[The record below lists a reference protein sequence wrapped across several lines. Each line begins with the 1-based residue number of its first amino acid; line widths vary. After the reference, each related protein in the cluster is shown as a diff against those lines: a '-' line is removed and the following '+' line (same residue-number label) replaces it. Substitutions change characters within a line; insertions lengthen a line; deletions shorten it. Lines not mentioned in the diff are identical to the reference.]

1 MTTGQKVTRKLK
13 AILSADVKGYSILM
27 VEDEI
32 HTVKKLKEYRDSMS
46 YIIQSHSGRVVDA
59 VGDNLLAEFS
69 SAVDAVQC
77 SVEIQRDLKQKNKE
91 LSENRRLEFRIGINI
106 GDLIH
111 EDDRIYGSGVNV
123 AARIEGLAEPG
134 GVCIS
139 QNVYDH
145 LKNKLKLG
153 YEYFGEYA
161 VKNIKDPVR
170 VYKVLMQP
178 ADAGKLIDK
187 IPKSLVKPWIVPAI
201 VVMAVVLTLIGYQL
215 FQKITAPEFEPASIE
230 NMVFPLPEK
239 PSIAVLPF
247 DNMSTD
253 PKQDNLAD
261 GVTENIISGLALIPE
276 MLVISRYSMLTYKG
290 KHIKVQQVS
299 EELGVRYVL
308 EGSILVS
315 KDRVRITA
323 QLIDALTGHHLWAN
337 HYDRNMKD
345 LFNLLD
351 EITKKI
357 AVELQV
363 KLTHGDMA
371 RLWHKTDNFE
381 AWGLAVKAWSTIEHF
396 SRENVSMAQQLAE
409 RAVKL
414 DPLYGFAWSLVAYT
428 HFHKAL
434 RGWAHSPAESYEK
447 AVSLNLKALELDNTL
462 WCATAML
469 GSINLFQGDFEK
481 AIELGKKSITLGP
494 NIALNYPV
502 FAQTLLYAGRF
513 KEAIAICKKGIR
525 LHPYYPVWY
534 LSFLGLSY
542 RLTGDFDE
550 AITIFNMQLER
561 AKKGETSPI
570 EIHLNIADVY
580 SELGEYQK
588 AKTHINEAL
597 KLDTGYS
604 LTSVRKRYNHF
615 KNPDHLERIIDSLRN
630 AGLPE

>member
-1 MTTGQKVTRKLK
+1 
-13 AILSADVKGYSILM
+13 YSILM
-27 VEDEI
+27 ADDEV
-32 HTVKKLKEYRDSMS
+32 HTVKKLNEYRDSMS
-46 YIIQSHSGRVVDA
+46 SIIQSNSGRVVDA

-77 SVEIQRDLKQKNKE
+77 SVEIQRDLKKKNKE
-91 LSENRRLEFRIGINI
+91 LTQDRRLEFRIGINI
-106 GDLIH
+106 GDVIH
-111 EDDRIYGSGVNV
+111 EKDRIYGSGVNV

-139 QNVYDH
+139 QNAYDH
-145 LKNKLKLG
+145 LKNKLELG
-153 YEYFGEYA
+153 YEYFGEHA

-170 VYKVLMQP
+170 VYKVLMDP
-178 ADAGKLIDK
+178 ADAGKVIDK
-187 IPKSLVKPWIVPAI
+187 TPKPLVKPWILPAI
-201 VVMAVVLTLIGYQL
+201 IVLAIVLTFIGYQL
-215 FQKITAPEFEPASIE
+215 FQKNTPPEFEPASIE
-230 NMVFPLPEK
+230 NMAFPLPEK

-247 DNMSTD
+247 DNMSGD
-253 PKQDNLAD
+253 PKQDSLAD

-276 MLVISRYSMLTYKG
+276 MLVISRYSMLIYKS
-290 KHIKVQQVS
+290 KHVKVQQVS

-308 EGSILVS
+308 EGSILMS

-323 QLIDALTGHHLWAN
+323 QLIDALTGYHIWTN

-345 LFNLLD
+345 LFDLLD

-357 AVELQV
+357 TVELQV

-381 AWGLAVKAWSTIEHF
+381 AWGLAVKAWSTIEYF
-396 SRENVSMAQQLAE
+396 SRENVSVAQQLAQ

-414 DPLYGFAWSLVAYT
+414 DPEYGFAWSLLAYT
-428 HFHKAL
+428 HFHQAL
-434 RGWAHSPAESYEK
+434 RGWTDSPEESYEK
-447 AVSLNLKALELDNTL
+447 SVSLNLKALELDNTL

-469 GSINLFQGDFEK
+469 GSINLYQGNFEK
-481 AIELGKKSITLGP
+481 AIELGKKSIALGP

-513 KEAIAICKKGIR
+513 EEAIAICNKGIR

-542 RLTGDFDE
+542 RLTGRFDE
-550 AITIFNMQLER
+550 AIKIFNMQLER
-561 AKKGETSPI
+561 AKQGETSPLDP
-570 EIHLNIADVY
+570 HLNIADVL

-588 AKTHINEAL
+588 A
-597 KLDTGYS
+597 
-604 LTSVRKRYNHF
+604 
-615 KNPDHLERIIDSLRN
+615 
-630 AGLPE
+630 